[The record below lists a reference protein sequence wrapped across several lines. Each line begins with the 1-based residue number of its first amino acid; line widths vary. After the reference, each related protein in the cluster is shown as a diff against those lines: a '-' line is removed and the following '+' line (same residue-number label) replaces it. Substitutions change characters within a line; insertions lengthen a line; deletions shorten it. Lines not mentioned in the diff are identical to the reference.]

1 MKITSTEE
9 YGLRIMLTIARNENE
24 QGMTIEDISKE
35 EGISSTYAA
44 KLLRLLR
51 IEGFVESSRGKSG
64 GYTLSR
70 DASEIGVADLLSVL
84 GGKLYD
90 KQFCAN
96 HSGIG
101 KLCTNS
107 TDCSVRSLW
116 QIIQFSID
124 NILNELSLADLIGG
138 SDKVEELT
146 EKKSSVRT

>member
-84 GGKLYD
+84 GGKAL
-90 KQFCAN
+90 
-96 HSGIG
+96 
-101 KLCTNS
+101 
-107 TDCSVRSLW
+107 R
-116 QIIQFSID
+116 
-124 NILNELSLADLIGG
+124 
-138 SDKVEELT
+138 
-146 EKKSSVRT
+146 